1 MHFWSRTAKNKSL
14 ELFYNRNNNT
24 FHANYRTSPSAAG
37 SEPFTLYEI
46 SVASD
51 LLGLLKDITELPDTY
66 LDISYPPD
74 NEELISMIQNL
85 REEVS
90 SSLGVPREYILFNEI
105 GEELTDELDLEEVDI
120 EEFDQRRARGFK
132 TLSDRNTVFC
142 FLVSNRDYG
151 VAKRDGDATYLSKRS
166 NYRNTGFSINNFD
179 PDLAF
184 DFDNGVVWT
193 REPKFRDYSCE
204 IEFMYKNDIYVA
216 EILLLTA
223 KDNTF
228 ECTRCNSP
236 NSRFLGFDITE
247 YDKEIVRHSS
257 CLKCGK
263 DNSTVY
269 KA

>member
-1 MHFWSRTAKNKSL
+1 MKYRAFPRFIVKDKNTKPHVLAGDLYETAVEFIKFMEVSRFLKSNPDYGYLASFDNFYYCAKNNDTGEPL
-14 ELFYNRNNNT
+14 
-24 FHANYRTSPSAAG
+24 
-37 SEPFTLYEI
+37 SE
-46 SVASD
+46 
-51 LLGLLKDITELPDTY
+51 
-66 LDISYPPD
+66 
-74 NEELISMIQNL
+74 
-85 REEVS
+85 
-90 SSLGVPREYILFNEI
+90 
-105 GEELTDELDLEEVDI
+105 
-120 EEFDQRRARGFK
+120 
-132 TLSDRNTVFC
+132 
-142 FLVSNRDYG
+142 
-151 VAKRDGDATYLSKRS
+151 
-166 NYRNTGFSINNFD
+166 
-179 PDLAF
+179 LAF